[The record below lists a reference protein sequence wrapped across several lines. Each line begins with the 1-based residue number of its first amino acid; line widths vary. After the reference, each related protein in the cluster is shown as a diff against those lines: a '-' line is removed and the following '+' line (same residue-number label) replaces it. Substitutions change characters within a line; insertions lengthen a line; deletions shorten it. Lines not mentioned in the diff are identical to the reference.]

1 MAEVNAVEK
10 QPVTQEYL
18 KKMDAYWRAANYL
31 GAAQLYLL
39 DNPLLR
45 EPLTMDHIKKKI
57 VGHWGTVPGQN
68 FVYVHL
74 NRVIKKYDQDMIL
87 ISGPGHGG
95 NFFVA
100 NTYLEGTYSEVYPN
114 IGEDMDGLKKL
125 CKQFSFPGGISSH
138 VAPETPGSI
147 NEGGELGYSLAHS
160 FGAVFDNP
168 DLVAACIVGDGE
180 SETGPLA
187 TSWQCNKFLNPK
199 TDGAVLP
206 ILHLNGYKISNPTI
220 LARISREELEH
231 FFDGC
236 GWKPYF
242 VEGDEPMDMHSKMA
256 AALDQ
261 AMDEIKAIQKNLDHY
276 HAMLE
281 CDGMGEQQKRFDG
294 TPIERAEIER
304 WIEDAEERLESEI
317 SRLCYYQSCIDD
329 LGGVQ
334 FSKENIKPGY
344 VVKIKHYNNCT
355 VLRTGPKNII
365 YRTPNGFDL
374 TAAYAEILEI
384 VKAEETIKPT
394 HPFKVGETFEVGA
407 YVDGHRVKQVW
418 EIVKSTATTVT
429 LKNQTTGEN
438 I

>member
-1 MAEVNAVEK
+1 MYYIINRETEKLELHFDKSEYQALSDDQKSTIKSNFLFSRYGGCWVSRAKIPNLWRAEQVAKSLGAENQGKTGELLSFEEK
-10 QPVTQEYL
+10 MER
-18 KKMDAYWRAANYL
+18 KAARAEERAERMDARAD
-31 GAAQLYLL
+31 AAEQRGEQLQKPI
-39 DNPLLR
+39 NAR
-45 EPLTMDHIKKKI
+45 
-57 VGHWGTVPGQN
+57 
-68 FVYVHL
+68 
-74 NRVIKKYDQDMIL
+74 R
-87 ISGPGHGG
+87 G
-95 NFFVA
+95 NIAFF
-100 NTYLEGTYSEVYPN
+100 TQPN
-114 IGEDMDGLKKL
+114 INT
-125 CKQFSFPGGISSH
+125 SSGRTFTRQR
-138 VAPETPGSI
+138 EKM
-147 NEGGELGYSLAHS
+147 
-160 FGAVFDNP
+160 F
-168 DLVAACIVGDGE
+168 AAFERG
-180 SETGPLA
+180 
-187 TSWQCNKFLNPK
+187 
-199 TDGAVLP
+199 
-206 ILHLNGYKISNPTI
+206 
-220 LARISREELEH
+220 
-231 FFDGC
+231 
-236 GWKPYF
+236 
-242 VEGDEPMDMHSKMA
+242 
-256 AALDQ
+256 
-261 AMDEIKAIQKNLDHY
+261 MDEFKKSEYYAERAEAARRTANLENSKDKAFCDRRVKDAQKNIKAIQKNLDHY

-365 YRTPNGFDL
+365 YRTPNGFNL

-394 HPFKVGETFEVGA
+394 HPFKVGETFEIGA

-438 I
+438 IRRTPKIRWTCEGDKWALCIGDYIDSMFYRSI